1 MRDWS
6 SAERNHGICGL
17 SEWTN
22 VAIGSSRS
30 ELHVLPEEIDSQEAV
45 ARARDYLH
53 AAGELP
59 SQAWNLATGA
69 DRA

>member
-1 MRDWS
+1 MRTWT
-6 SAERNHGICGL
+6 SAESNHGICGL
-17 SEWTN
+17 TEWTN
-22 VAIGSSRS
+22 AAIIQSRS

-69 DRA
+69 DQA